1 LISTREARPEAVEGQ
16 AVSRARFELLIVAGL
31 VVFLLVLPHQIFG
44 DARIRFDALARL
56 LNRRRLTPI
65 SYSYVG
71 PLFSA
76 PLYYLGKHVLDP
88 EWWCARYNT
97 LLLAAGF
104 ASVHALFKEEQE
116 RVVLR
121 TFFLILLAASMFP
134 NHLMNFNAEPFTAVM
149 VMVGVVA
156 ISTGR
161 APLGW
166 TLLVLGVANTP
177 ATLVG
182 LLFVA
187 LKYSF
192 EKRRVTPLIPV
203 AAAAAL
209 ILLESWIRRGN
220 PFLSGYEGDAGFRTV
235 MPYSGLPGFSY
246 PLLFG
251 LLSIFLSFGK
261 GLVFYAPG
269 LLARFGRDDSRRLPR
284 LSECYR
290 CWLLFLAGMAIVY
303 AKWWAWYGGLS
314 WGPRFFLVASLPASL
329 AIAVALRRA
338 APLSRIAA
346 FGTLTALALSVW
358 VCIDGAVF
366 GQTNMGIC
374 AEKDYAQEFLCWY
387 TPEFSALWRPFV
399 APSPVSR
406 SGMWIISFCLISF
419 VALIPA
425 AVRGMV
431 HAQSPTADLVVPSPD
446 GH

>member
-1 LISTREARPEAVEGQ
+1 
-16 AVSRARFELLIVAGL
+16 
-31 VVFLLVLPHQIFG
+31 VFWLALPHQILG
-44 DARIRFDALARL
+44 DARLRFDALALL
-56 LNRRRLTPI
+56 LNHGRLTPI
-65 SYSYVG
+65 AYSYVG

-76 PLYYLGKHVLDP
+76 PLYYLGKFVVDP
-88 EWWCARYNT
+88 EWWCARYNS
-97 LLLAAGF
+97 LVLVAGF
-104 ASVHALFKEEQE
+104 VSIYALLKEEQE

-134 NHLMNFNAEPFTAVM
+134 NHLENFNAEPFTAVM
-149 VMVGVVA
+149 VMVGVAA
-156 ISTGR
+156 ISTDR
-161 APLGW
+161 TVLGW
-166 TLLVLGVANTP
+166 TLLVIGVANTP
-177 ATLVG
+177 AAIVG

-192 EKRRVTPLIPV
+192 EKRRVTPLISV

-209 ILLESWIRRGN
+209 ILLESWIRRGS
-220 PFLSGYEGDAGFRTV
+220 PFLSGYEGNAGFRTV

-246 PLLFG
+246 PLVFG
-251 LLSIFLSFGK
+251 LLSVFLSFGK

-269 LLARFGRDDSRRLPR
+269 LLVRLDKDDTRRLPR
-284 LSECYR
+284 LSECFQ

-303 AKWWAWYGGLS
+303 AKWWAWYGGLT

-338 APLSRIAA
+338 AQPSRIAA
-346 FGTLTALALSVW
+346 LGTLTALALSVW

-366 GQTNMGIC
+366 DQTNMGIC
-374 AEKDYAQEFLCWY
+374 AQKDYAQEFLCWY

-406 SGMWIISFCLISF
+406 SGVWIISFCLISF
-419 VALIPA
+419 AALIPA

-431 HAQSPTADLVVPSPD
+431 RAKSPTADLVVPSPD
-446 GH
+446 GHYQKSHALQGPPTP